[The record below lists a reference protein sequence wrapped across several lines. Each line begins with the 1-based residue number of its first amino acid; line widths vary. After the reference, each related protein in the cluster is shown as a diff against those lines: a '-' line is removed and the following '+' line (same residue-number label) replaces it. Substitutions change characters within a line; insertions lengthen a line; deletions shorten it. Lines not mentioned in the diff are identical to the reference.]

1 MYYLYLFI
9 LYVYIHPIIYTILI
23 GGPLEVMAGVIKC
36 IQNFSNSSTLSTPE
50 VSDD

>member
-23 GGPLEVMAGVIKC
+23 GGPLEVMAGVIKY
-36 IQNFSNSSTLSTPE
+36 IQNFSKSLEPTPE